1 MKRREL
7 FGASAA
13 TLAAALMARGD
24 TETQVSRAQRLHMA
38 ILLLCLNKSTYLD
51 FTKAYTTDAHG
62 VQYGPPKDPNLLD
75 IANLQNDLFKQT
87 QTNLASYAATFPL
100 TYNQTTV
107 ASIGDLFY
115 EFALLISG
123 TANGTNAAYGGPD
136 QCPCAYLSS
145 CTTAQRLI

>member
-24 TETQVSRAQRLHMA
+24 AETPISRAQRLHMA
-38 ILLLCLNKSTYLD
+38 ILLLCLNKKTYQD
-51 FTKAYTTDAHG
+51 FTQAYTTSNGKA
-62 VQYGPPKDPNLLD
+62 YGPPKDPNLLD
-75 IANLQNDLFKQT
+75 IANLQNDLFMQI
-87 QTNLASYAATFPL
+87 QANLASYAGTFPT
-100 TYNQTTV
+100 TYNSTKV
-107 ASIGDLFY
+107 ASISDLFY

-136 QCPCAYLSS
+136 QCPCAFQSP
-145 CTTAQRLI
+145 CTTVQRLI